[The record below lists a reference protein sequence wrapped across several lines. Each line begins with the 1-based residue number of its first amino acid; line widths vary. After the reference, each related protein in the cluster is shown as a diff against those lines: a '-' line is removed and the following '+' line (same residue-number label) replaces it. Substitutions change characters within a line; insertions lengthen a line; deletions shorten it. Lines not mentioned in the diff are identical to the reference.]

1 MLFLDRQRLRQRR
14 YRNSE
19 DMQQRSERIAW
30 LLPAMG
36 TGGISFQHILSEFS
50 QIYPQT
56 ITFTGQWPG
65 YATGFEN
72 TFIVREIGATHYI
85 EFAKA
90 ANGYSIGFSAASP
103 QIVRQLWQFQPQV
116 IFANAFTAWTA
127 IALLLKPLCGWK
139 VIITY
144 EGGSPIYESP
154 SSTIRYQARRFMARL
169 ADAFV
174 VNSQAGKSYLLDTLH
189 VIPERVFVKP
199 FLIPSLKALLNYSEA
214 EAPQLDRSL
223 NRPIFLFVGQIIP
236 RKGLKNLL
244 AACSILKQQGYQD
257 YTLAIVGDGEQRSE
271 LEAFVKESDL
281 EQQVIWMGN
290 IPYRLLGAYFQ
301 FADVFIFPTYDDIW
315 GMVLTEAMAFGK
327 PVICSTGAGA
337 VEMVDEGVNGFV
349 YETDRVD
356 RLAQHM
362 IRFLNTPELIQ
373 TMGDRSTHIML
384 ENTPKSATACFV
396 EAIEFVNNQLPSKN
410 VALRKTL

>member
-1 MLFLDRQRLRQRR
+1 MKQIEMQRV
-14 YRNSE
+14 
-19 DMQQRSERIAW
+19 AW
-30 LLPAMG
+30 LLPDMG
-36 TGGISFQHILSEFS
+36 TGGLSFQHLLCEFTKAF
-50 QIYPQT
+50 PNT
-56 ITFTGQWPG
+56 IAFTGHWPSYAAGFEHTFT
-65 YATGFEN
+65 
-72 TFIVREIGATHYI
+72 VREVGATRYI
-85 EFAKA
+85 EFVKA

-144 EGGSPIYESP
+144 EGGSSIYESP

-214 EAPQLDRSL
+214 EAPQLDRRS

-337 VEMVDEGVNGFV
+337 MEMVDEGVNGFV

-356 RLAQHM
+356 LLAQYM
-362 IRFLNTPELIQ
+362 TRFLDTPELIQ
-373 TMGDRSTHIML
+373 RMGDRSAQIMID
-384 ENTPKSATACFV
+384 NTPESATGCFV
-396 EAIEFVNNQLPSKN
+396 EAIEFVNNRLQ
-410 VALRKTL
+410 